1 MALFGKKKNDEN
13 KPAEQ
18 NAEAASSSKEMDII
32 LQARKEEEEE
42 RQAKIAAREA
52 EQQEYRDAIASDMTK
67 AAEAAADVLSM
78 FPATDGKE
86 RFFMLVDANV
96 YTDPVNEGDEIV
108 TGYLRGK
115 ITKGQEIQVLSGLDD
130 LNTVTVNVIRNDNRE
145 IVDEAYNEK
154 VELELSKGDF
164 KDPESPD
171 EEKESRVRNFSILTN
186 LPAEEG
192 KLEGIRLP
200 AMLCEFSRYQG
211 DQEFFGQ
218 LMNAAMKTEFV
229 VPAKVTGG
237 SNNQRRVAFAGLQSN
252 KEEGKPM
259 LPAFSGMKAFEKH
272 KGMLAKTGGFN
283 TGISMDFSQI
293 CSVARDEN
301 HGGCVVDPLG
311 PVIFALP
318 KPVLDTAVNTI
329 QFSYLFGEN
338 KKAETFQEA
347 PKAEEKPAQ
356 RLREYNVQNLIPA
369 GESNYIMDAVRKY
382 GGSHSEI
389 SKICVVMVVAVDD
402 PQDKSYVCIVDC
414 SKEKFDMSCKGLEK
428 VIKPYM
434 RTIKKLQFRPYDKE
448 QFPDEFIARYPWA
461 YNKLSF

>member
-1 MALFGKKKNDEN
+1 MALFGKKKQDEN
-13 KPAEQ
+13 KPEEQ
-18 NAEAASSSKEMDII
+18 KVESASGSKEMDII

-42 RQAKIAAREA
+42 RKAKIAAREA
-52 EQQEYRDAIASDMTK
+52 EQQEYRESVAADMTK
-67 AAEAAADVLSM
+67 AAEAAAGVIQM

-145 IVDEAYNEK
+145 IIDEACDEK

-186 LPAEEG
+186 LPAEAG

-229 VPAKVTGG
+229 IPAKITGG
-237 SNNQRRVAFAGLQSN
+237 SGSQKRVSFAGLQSN

-259 LPAFSGMKAFEKH
+259 LPAFSCMKGFEKH
-272 KGMLAKTGGFN
+272 KAMLSKTGGFN
-283 TGISMDFSQI
+283 SGISMDFAQL
-293 CSVARDEN
+293 CGVARDEH

-318 KPVLDTAVNTI
+318 KAVLDTAVNTI
-329 QFSYLFGEN
+329 QFNYLFGEN
-338 KKAETFQEA
+338 KKAEALKPA
-347 PKAEEKPAQ
+347 PKEEEKPSPK
-356 RLREYNVQNLIPA
+356 LKEYNVTNLVPA
-369 GESNYIMDAVRKY
+369 GESNYIIDAVKKY

-389 SKICVVMVVAVDD
+389 SKICVVMIVAVED
-402 PQDKSYVCIVDC
+402 PEDKAYVCIVDC
-414 SKEKFDMSCKGLEK
+414 AKEKFDMSCKGLEK

-434 RTIKKLQFRPYDKE
+434 RTVKKLQFRPYDKE
-448 QFPDEFIARYPWA
+448 QFPDEFTARYPWT